1 MSKNQ
6 GKRIQDK
13 SKWKLKEELQRKTI
27 REKRERT
34 KYRLINMFLSTQVM
48 YLSLMLHKLCTLNSV
63 KLKRWK
69 IFIVELFLRGMPMI
83 LKLTI

>member
-48 YLSLMLHKLCTLNSV
+48 YLSLMY
-63 KLKRWK
+63 
-69 IFIVELFLRGMPMI
+69 P
-83 LKLTI
+83 